1 MSRLPKKHFQRGDEY
16 VKEFLGVMKKLD
28 LRLFEELEKSKS
40 GDLMKMVTMKWFL
53 SGFLT

>member
-1 MSRLPKKHFQRGDEY
+1 MSRLPKKHFQRGEEY

-40 GDLMKMVTMKWFL
+40 GELMKMVTMKWFL

>member
-1 MSRLPKKHFQRGDEY
+1 MSRLPRKHFQRGEEY

>member
-1 MSRLPKKHFQRGDEY
+1 MSRLPKKHFQRGEEY

-28 LRLFEELEKSKS
+28 LRLFEELEKRKS
-40 GDLMKMVTMKWFL
+40 GELMKMVTMKWFL